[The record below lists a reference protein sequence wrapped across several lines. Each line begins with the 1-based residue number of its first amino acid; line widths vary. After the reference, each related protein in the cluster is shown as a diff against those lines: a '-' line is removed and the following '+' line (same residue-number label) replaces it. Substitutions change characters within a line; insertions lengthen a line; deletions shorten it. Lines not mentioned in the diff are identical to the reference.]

1 MGFGFGVLGGYGYG
15 NIWGRRGQARAGV
28 REPAEARAGVQRARA
43 EARAGVQ
50 RARAEGAGRRAE
62 GACRGRVQRRG
73 QARAIAI
80 ASILQSTYR
89 LYIVCRCYT
98 DAQYV
103 VCPNGNVKGL
113 LNLGIFGEN
122 SGKIGGNPL
131 TKAGRVCYNID
142 ATLKIG

>member
-1 MGFGFGVLGGYGYG
+1 MVNQIIANHKILGCSISLHLQVHKYAAIECKNRYTFDYS
-15 NIWGRRGQARAGV
+15 GQARAN
-28 REPAEARAGVQRARA
+28 
-43 EARAGVQ
+43 
-50 RARAEGAGRRAE
+50 
-62 GACRGRVQRRG
+62 
-73 QARAIAI
+73 AI

-98 DAQYV
+98 EAQYL

-122 SGKIGGNPL
+122 SWKIGGNHL

>member
-1 MGFGFGVLGGYGYG
+1 MQ
-15 NIWGRRGQARAGV
+15 RAR
-28 REPAEARAGVQRARA
+28 AEARAGVQRARA

-50 RARAEGAGRRAE
+50 RARAEARAGVQRARAEGAGRGAGRRAE

>member
-1 MGFGFGVLGGYGYG
+1 MGIYGVGA
-15 NIWGRRGQARAGV
+15 GRRGRACESLQRRGS
-28 REPAEARAGVQRARA
+28 AGRRA
-43 EARAGVQ
+43 EGACR
-50 RARAEGAGRRAE
+50 GAGRRAE
-62 GACRGRVQRRG
+62 GACRGRVQRRGRACESLQRRG

>member
-1 MGFGFGVLGGYGYG
+1 MGIYGV
-15 NIWGRRGQARAGV
+15 
-28 REPAEARAGVQRARA
+28 
-43 EARAGVQ
+43 
-50 RARAEGAGRRAE
+50 GAG
-62 GACRGRVQRRG
+62 RRG

-122 SGKIGGNPL
+122 SGKIQGKSGVTP
-131 TKAGRVCYNID
+131 
-142 ATLKIG
+142 

>member
-1 MGFGFGVLGGYGYG
+1 MQ
-15 NIWGRRGQARAGV
+15 RRG
-28 REPAEARAGVQRARA
+28 QRARA
-43 EARAGVQ
+43 EARAN
-50 RARAEGAGRRAE
+50 
-62 GACRGRVQRRG
+62 
-73 QARAIAI
+73 AI

-113 LNLGIFGEN
+113 LNLGFLGVNRGE
-122 SGKIGGNPL
+122 IGGKDL

>member
-1 MGFGFGVLGGYGYG
+1 MGIGLWGMDMGLYGV
-15 NIWGRRGQARAGV
+15 GRRGTARDGV
-28 REPAEARAGVQRARA
+28 
-43 EARAGVQ
+43 
-50 RARAEGAGRRAE
+50 GRR
-62 GACRGRVQRRG
+62 GT
-73 QARAIAI
+73 ARDG

-113 LNLGIFGEN
+113 LNLGFFGEN